1 MNAFPIPLIFNK
13 HTPFCNYL
21 PRKRFK
27 TIKRFSMK
35 IVFIILFF
43 LTTLFSVAQDNKEKQ
58 KKEEYKLSATIKTV
72 RGQLKDKKYS
82 NANDEVKKAVKDH
95 EEARKSA
102 HLYALQVQALHSLV
116 LDENKKM
123 YLNQKPDTSKY
134 LNLIYSLYES
144 ALICDSLD
152 VLPNAKGKVDIKYRD
167 TNQQRILQFRK
178 NLSTADK
185 YFYQKKDLKNAY
197 KFADLYLATKSAK
210 IFDTPKGQQA
220 ISAEKDSVVHA
231 SLAVFLAYANNN
243 NKGVTKY
250 LSIAMNDTA
259 RLAQLL
265 EVGANSYYALGD
277 TAAAHELLFK
287 GVQTY
292 PTNNVFY
299 MTLLKYFNARAEY
312 DKALELVDTVLI
324 HMPDDRNCL
333 FLKAKELEYMKQ
345 YDKALCVLQQ
355 IVKTNAEDTEAY
367 SNIGSINLILARE
380 AYSKFNLKVT
390 DQGYAKGKQEIN
402 NYYKSAMQALEN
414 CRKYAEK
421 NTDLWLAGLRECY
434 YKLNMGKELKQLEK
448 IK

>member
-1 MNAFPIPLIFNK
+1 
-13 HTPFCNYL
+13 
-21 PRKRFK
+21 
-27 TIKRFSMK
+27 MK
-35 IVFIILFF
+35 IVFTILFF
-43 LTTLFSVAQDNKEKQ
+43 LTTLFSVAQDNKEKA

-82 NANDEVKKAVKDH
+82 NANDEVNKALKNH
-95 EEARKSA
+95 EEARQSA
-102 HLYALQVQALHSLV
+102 QLYALQAQALHSLV

-167 TNQQRILQFRK
+167 SNQQRILQFRK

-185 YFYQKKDLKNAY
+185 YFYLKKDFKTAY
-197 KFADLYLATKSAK
+197 KFADLYLSTKSAP
-210 IFDTPKGQQA
+210 IFDTPKGRLA
-220 ISAEKDSVVHA
+220 ISSENDSVVHA
-231 SLAVFLAYANNN
+231 SLAVFLAYAYNN

-250 LSIAMNDTA
+250 LSVAMNDTA

-265 EVGANSYYALGD
+265 EVGANAYYALGD
-277 TAAAHELLFK
+277 TISAHKLLHK
-287 GVQTY
+287 GVEEY
-292 PTNNVFY
+292 PTNNFFY
-299 MTLLKYFNARAEY
+299 MTLLKYYNSHEEY
-312 DKALELVDTVLI
+312 AKALELVDTVLV
-324 HMPDDRNCL
+324 HMPEDRNCL
-333 FLKAKELEYMKQ
+333 FLKSKELEYMQK
-345 YDKALCVLQQ
+345 YDKALEVLQQ
-355 IVKTNAEDTEAY
+355 IVKLNAEDSEAY
-367 SNIGSINLILARE
+367 SNIGSINLMLARD

-390 DQGYAKGKQEIN
+390 DSGYSKGRQKITD
-402 NYYKSAMQALEN
+402 YYKSAMQAFEK

-448 IK
+448 LNASK